1 MNDNELS
8 ILELIHLFVEV
19 LDGYFGNVCELDLV
33 FHFDKAFEL
42 STKQKE
48 KSIPVL
54 VRFKRVFLMSFLE
67 NNKLNMSWSSFK
79 VFQSCLNLL
88 SCWKKHPALTVE
100 VDDFWSTFSLRF
112 QVYRIL
118 DELLLAG
125 EVSET
130 STSKIIAIMKSVDK
144 MDWCHWRLQRT
155 IYIRIYIH
163 ISVRWVEADNK
174 SSLNV
179 NDPFLIYN
187 FYVRIYVYIYYMYY
201 VSIE

>member
-33 FHFDKAFEL
+33 FHFDKVHGCSLFSHRHSYKHALLEIVNGL
-42 STKQKE
+42 AIQV
-48 KSIPVL
+48 IPCDASL
-54 VRFKRVFLMSFLE
+54 MFL
-67 NNKLNMSWSSFK
+67 
-79 VFQSCLNLL
+79 
-88 SCWKKHPALTVE
+88 
-100 VDDFWSTFSLRF
+100 FSLCLTCFFLCVSLMMFWMSLRILFVLPARF

-144 MDWCHWRLQRT
+144 MD
-155 IYIRIYIH
+155 
-163 ISVRWVEADNK
+163 
-174 SSLNV
+174 
-179 NDPFLIYN
+179 
-187 FYVRIYVYIYYMYY
+187 
-201 VSIE
+201 

>member
-33 FHFDKAFEL
+33 FHFAQGLWTL
-42 STKQKE
+42 SKTKM
-48 KSIPVL
+48 
-54 VRFKRVFLMSFLE
+54 KRVFLSWLDSKKSVLE
-67 NNKLNMSWSSFK
+67 NDKLNMSWSSFK
-79 VFQSCLNLL
+79 VFQRCLNLL
-88 SCWKKHPALTVE
+88 SCWKKLTALTVASQW
-100 VDDFWSTFSLRF
+100 FQLPRSLLF

-144 MDWCHWRLQRT
+144 MDWCTDGCSVPGT
-155 IYIRIYIH
+155 IP
-163 ISVRWVEADNK
+163 VRWVEADRQVIAQCK
-174 SSLNV
+174 LIPSLYIISMCI
-179 NDPFLIYN
+179 FIY
-187 FYVRIYVYIYYMYY
+187 FIT
-201 VSIE
+201 